1 MMGREEK
8 TPEHW
13 AGRWRKRSPCWILD
27 YPRVGRNVGS
37 SAHCYLIF
45 AQRFSLPLSQIYFL
59 VQLLSSF
66 CQGNSIV
73 TKRLQIPE
81 QPRFSSSPLSQQQKF
96 PSDLVWTDLKLG
108 FKTLHPSDP
117 HSWMDLNL
125 DFWLKLSITEHHPGL
140 LFCSQQKNQ
149 PQAVGSS
156 SLMNPGKHKWHKP
169 GLGASWVRLGGCRAG
184 D

>member
-1 MMGREEK
+1 MKRLPKSCQLLREVGFVMGREEK

-27 YPRVGRNVGS
+27 YPRLGRNVGS
-37 SAHCYLIF
+37 SARCYLIF

-140 LFCSQQKNQ
+140 LFCSQQKK
-149 PQAVGSS
+149 S
-156 SLMNPGKHKWHKP
+156 
-169 GLGASWVRLGGCRAG
+169 ASGCWLQLVNESWKTQVA
-184 D
+184 